1 MLVVQKEMTFMVIFD
16 FVEPQTCNSKLLC
29 GLCRYLLM
37 LKAYLAINYYF
48 VLLFRGFGLL
58 ICSCLSSFVDIF

>member
-1 MLVVQKEMTFMVIFD
+1 MLVVQREMTFMVIHD
-16 FVEPQTCNSKLLC
+16 FVEPQTSNSKLLC

-48 VLLFRGFGLL
+48 VLLFRGFGHL